1 MAIWN
6 PKQTLDDI
14 GLGEK
19 GARSGKRSDRVAR
32 AIQQEVSL
40 LLVEK
45 ISDPRLSGVSVSR
58 VEVTSDLAEAKIYYT
73 VLGGSK
79 AVAEA
84 GRGWKRASGFVRSHI
99 AHTLNLRFT
108 PVLNFFYDNTVEK
121 VAELEEIFQEI
132 DRERKEKP

>member
-1 MAIWN
+1 MSVWN

-32 AIQQEVSL
+32 AIQQEVSM
-40 LLVEK
+40 LLVGK
-45 ISDPRLSGVSVSR
+45 ISDPRLISVSVSR
-58 VEVTSDLAEAKIYYT
+58 VEVTSDLAEARIYYT
-73 VLGGSK
+73 VLGGPK

-84 GRGWKRASGFVRSHI
+84 GKGWKRASGFVRSHL
-99 AHTLNLRFT
+99 ARTLNLRFT
-108 PVLNFFYDNTVEK
+108 PALKFLYDNTVEK